1 MKPTSH
7 MSDLELL
14 QEFFGEATAYTAHEG
29 RSRYLA
35 LLHSEPAVWTRPLFL
50 AREIWCRTYNK
61 EMTERSLLDTPSA
74 SRDFLR
80 MYFYGKA
87 TESFVVLFLDARMKL
102 IAIEEMFKGTL
113 TQTSVYPR
121 EVMRRALDLHASGIM
136 LAHNHPSGDTT
147 PSHADIRLTSTIKA
161 AGTVLDIQVIDHLIV
176 GANTVVSLGEEGVM

>member
-14 QEFFGEATAYTAHEG
+14 QEFFGEATAYAVHEG

-50 AREIWCRTYNK
+50 AREIWCRTYIK

-80 MYFYGKA
+80 MYFYGRA
-87 TESFVVLFLDARMKL
+87 AESFVVLFMDCHMKL
-102 IAIEEMFKGTL
+102 IAIEEMFRGTL

-121 EVMRRALDLHASGIM
+121 EVMRRAIELHASQIM

-147 PSHADIRLTSTIKA
+147 PSHADMRLTNLIRE
-161 AGTVLDIQVIDHLIV
+161 AGKLLDIQVIDHLIV
-176 GANTVVSLGEEGVM
+176 GANSVVSMGEMGVL